1 MFERPTKIIDTIG
14 FGNPDRDTD
23 AYAIHELVNKLKE
36 VETQTV
42 NLFTIA
48 VNGQNRRLDKSL
60 FNMIEFFQKKLA
72 SNSFWHLTEIVSTN
86 LAIGQLSS
94 VTR

>member
-42 NLFTIA
+42 IFTIA
-48 VNGQNRRLDKSL
+48 VNAQNRRLDKSL
-60 FNMIEFFQKKLA
+60 LNMIVIFQKKMV
-72 SNSFWHLTEIVSTN
+72 SKSFWQLTEIFSTN
-86 LAIGQLSS
+86 VAIGHLSS
-94 VTR
+94 VNR